1 MILAAGYG
9 TRLRPITHTLPKP
22 MVPLCNQ
29 PLIAWAAESLNSA
42 GVRDVIVNLHHL
54 PEAIEKFLPATFP
67 DLHFEFSYEKEILGT
82 GGGIRRVRPL
92 LENEADFFL
101 VNADTV
107 QFPRFEELRAAR
119 EKIDALAALTLRH
132 PPANDKFTAVWFEDG
147 RVTGFGE
154 GRGEALM
161 FAGSHLISSRVFDY
175 LPEQDFS
182 SIVDDVYKL
191 VVESAREPLAG
202 IVDDGIWF
210 DIGTPQR
217 YMSAS
222 SALLDL
228 TVNGTIAP
236 RRGSKV
242 VGDSLLHSSAR
253 GDVTHSV
260 VGSNS
265 IIEGVVADSVIW
277 NDCRIGPDVTLE
289 RCLVAH
295 GVELNGRASYSD
307 ALICLSENGLDVV
320 KI

>member
-1 MILAAGYG
+1 
-9 TRLRPITHTLPKP
+9 

-29 PLIAWAAESLNSA
+29 PLIAWAAESLMKA
-42 GVRDVIVNLHHL
+42 GIRDVVVNLHHL
-54 PEAIEKFLPATFP
+54 PEAIEAFLPSAFP
-67 DLHFEFSYEKEILGT
+67 EVHFEFSYEKEILGT

-119 EKIDALAALTLRH
+119 ERIDALAALTLRH

-147 RVTGFGE
+147 RITGFGE

-161 FAGSHLISSRVFDY
+161 FAGSHLISTRVFDY
-175 LPEQDFS
+175 LPPTDFS
-182 SIVDDVYKL
+182 SIVDDVYKS
-191 VVESAREPLAG
+191 VKHEVLAG

-217 YMSAS
+217 YMGAS
-222 SALLDL
+222 RALLEL
-228 TVNGTIAP
+228 TIDGTIQP
-236 RRGSKV
+236 RRGSRV
-242 VGDSLLHSSAR
+242 AGDSLIHSSAT
-253 GDVTHSV
+253 GDARHSV
-260 VGSNS
+260 IGSNS
-265 IIEGVVADSVIW
+265 VVEGTVVDSVIW

-295 GVELNGRASYSD
+295 GVVLNGRVSYSD
-307 ALICLSENGLDVV
+307 ALICRGESDLVVV